1 MLLALVTHGHSY
13 VNNVTGT
20 RQASRP
26 PAFCGGLLADSMGLG
41 KTCSTIALI
50 ARDKEKREHTTAPYE
65 RLTYGVSESTMATLL
80 VVPFSRE
87 WFLNSWPW
95 PILIL
100 NSHGNLGRTVP
111 EVSTAKRH

>member
-1 MLLALVTHGHSY
+1 MLLVLLTHGHSY

-20 RQASRP
+20 WQASRP

-50 ARDKEKREHTTAPYE
+50 ARDKEARKHTTAPYE
-65 RLTYGVSESTMATLL
+65 KFIYGASDCTMATLL

-87 WFLNSWPW
+87 WS
-95 PILIL
+95 
-100 NSHGNLGRTVP
+100 
-111 EVSTAKRH
+111 